1 MLDARSLLG
10 LLPLLALSPTSS
22 GKGGGTGTGGLTPL
36 FDTTLGVA
44 GTIDTGAGGIPATSK
59 HLLMVMSLRCVTV
72 AAAVNTS
79 IRFNND
85 ATANYYSELTNWAG
99 ATNAASEVL
108 ASAAGFVIDSPAA
121 SAPANFFGTQ
131 FVFLADYTSATKK
144 HTWAALGLDP
154 QGITTGLVALR
165 ATGGIANIAG
175 AALSQIQVVAPAA
188 ANWDV
193 GSRCTIYGL

>member
-1 MLDARSLLG
+1 VLA
-10 LLPLLALSPTSS
+10 LLPLIELLTGFSPTSS
-22 GKGGGTGTGGLTPL
+22 GKGGSGGASSLSPL

-44 GTIDTGAGGIPATSK
+44 GTIDTGAGGVASTSK

-72 AAAVNTS
+72 ALAVNTS

-85 ATANYYSELTNWAG
+85 SSANYYSELTNWAG
-99 ATNAASEVL
+99 TTNAASESL
-108 ASAAGFVIDSPAA
+108 GGAAGFVIDSPAA

-131 FVFLADYTSATKK
+131 FVFISDYTSATKK
-144 HTWAALGLDP
+144 HTWTALGVDP

-175 AALSQIQVVAPAA
+175 AAISQIQVLAPAA

-193 GSRCTIYGL
+193 GSRCTIYGV